1 MRRWDSKL
9 VRECVLYHTGDVN
22 VKCTKSA
29 LSVVLLSQ
37 DENESS
43 DISMKIYVNSNC
55 PSLDAS

>member
-9 VRECVLYHTGDVN
+9 VRECVLYHTGDFN

-37 DENESS
+37 DKSESS